1 MAQMLNS
8 LRDERRFF
16 RADILSRLG
25 ETICLADDLD
35 FVTAVLIAG
44 VARDAGVPAAM
55 PTPGILPDHLKPRHA
70 PRITVTPAVGRVDAP
85 AGSDEDAERWD
96 GLS

>member
-1 MAQMLNS
+1 MAQMLES

-44 VARDAGVPAAM
+44 VARAAGVPAAM
-55 PTPGILPDHLKPRHA
+55 PAPGILPDHLARRST
-70 PRITVTPAVGRVDAP
+70 PRIAVRPARAPVDAP
-85 AGSDEDAERWD
+85 ECHEDAERWD